1 MIISRGKLFALW
13 ARSRSYSPSRVLY
26 SSQIF
31 QVLPLWNRKCALKKK
46 KNPKSKKTILETLLV
61 LLFSW
66 YYYFFNRHLLVIRHW
81 HFDWWMQRCT
91 QTWVC
96 SHLLL
101 QLLIAESSF
110 IKWFAS
116 LLTRLEEMA
125 IWTSWVSNLRS
136 MSFIFLSTEGLAGK

>member
-1 MIISRGKLFALW
+1 MLCELGLGHIHQAVFFTPHRFFKF
-13 ARSRSYSPSRVLY
+13 SPYEIENV
-26 SSQIF
+26 
-31 QVLPLWNRKCALKKK
+31 LKKK
-46 KNPKSKKTILETLLV
+46 EKPKKQKNNIRNSSSTPIFLIL
-61 LLFSW
+61 F
-66 YYYFFNRHLLVIRHW
+66 FFNRHLLVIRHW

-101 QLLIAESSF
+101 QLLIVESSF

>member
-1 MIISRGKLFALW
+1 MLCELGLGHIHQAVFFTPHRFFKF
-13 ARSRSYSPSRVLY
+13 SPYEIENV
-26 SSQIF
+26 
-31 QVLPLWNRKCALKKK
+31 LKKK

-66 YYYFFNRHLLVIRHW
+66 YYFFNRHLLVIRHW

>member
-1 MIISRGKLFALW
+1 MLCELGLGHIHQAVFFTPHRFFKF
-13 ARSRSYSPSRVLY
+13 SPYEIENV
-26 SSQIF
+26 
-31 QVLPLWNRKCALKKK
+31 LKKK

>member
-1 MIISRGKLFALW
+1 MLCELGLGHIHQAVFFTPHRFFKF
-13 ARSRSYSPSRVLY
+13 SPYEIENV
-26 SSQIF
+26 
-31 QVLPLWNRKCALKKK
+31 LKKK

-66 YYYFFNRHLLVIRHW
+66 YYYFCNRHLLVIRHW